1 MPDLVLLHASHAAA
15 VLDFE
20 LANRAWFATT
30 IPDRGDDYFATFP
43 SRHAALLAEQEAGV
57 CAFYLLT
64 GDDGEV
70 LGRFNLYD
78 LSNGGAVLGYR
89 VAQHAAGRG
98 LATTAVRDLCA
109 LAATTH
115 SLTRLRAATT
125 HANVAS
131 QRVLLKAGFVPDGPA
146 DLEGKPG
153 TWYQR
158 DLT

>member
-1 MPDLVLLHASHAAA
+1 MPELVLLRPSHAAA

-20 LANRAWFATT
+20 RANRAWFATT

-78 LSNGGAVLGYR
+78 LSDGCAVLGYR
-89 VAQHAAGRG
+89 MAHHAAGQG
-98 LATTAVRDLCA
+98 LATTAVRDLCT

-115 SLTRLRAATT
+115 GLNRLRAATT
-125 HANVAS
+125 HDNVAS
-131 QRVLLKAGFVPDGPA
+131 QRVLLKTGFVPDGPA
-146 DLEGKPG
+146 DLDGRPG
-153 TWYQR
+153 TWFHR
-158 DLT
+158 ALP